1 MKNTTSATILPYQKK
16 AIDHFNQFCDFKGKS
31 ILEIGAIPPFE
42 TAREFLNR
50 GAQKVVCIDYR
61 SNLKDGTILEN
72 LEFRNMDARDLKFD
86 SKQFDLVFGV
96 AVLEHL
102 PNLDKVLSEIFR
114 VLVKGGYTYLHG
126 GPIWSCN
133 LGHHVY
139 LIVDKVSYFF
149 NQNNPIPHWHHLL
162 YTPQEMIAY
171 LEAREIP
178 SSHAQE
184 IVRMVYESPTL
195 NRYSFEDFL
204 RFFKKTKLTLI
215 ELNQTPWGLPPEE
228 LRIRLK
234 KINKNSNISFLRR
247 LFPFQ
252 KERNF
257 QTGEISVLFKK

>member
-1 MKNTTSATILPYQKK
+1 MTNTTSVTILPYQKK
-16 AIDHFNQFCDFKGKS
+16 AIDHFNRLCDFKGKT

-72 LEFRNMDARDLKFD
+72 LEFRNMDARDLEFD
-86 SKQFDLVFGV
+86 NKQFDLVFGV

-114 VLVKGGYTYLHG
+114 VLVKGGYAYLHG

-139 LIVDKVSYFF
+139 IIVDKVHYFF

-162 YTPQEMIAY
+162 YTPQEMITY
-171 LEAREIP
+171 LETQKLP

-184 IVRMVYESPTL
+184 IVKMVYESPTL

-215 ELNQTPWGLPPEE
+215 ELNKTPWGNPTEE
-228 LRIRLK
+228 IRTRIKKSDKTLRNFSI
-234 KINKNSNISFLRR
+234 RR
-247 LFPFQ
+247 LFPIR
-252 KERNF
+252 KERNL
-257 QTGEISVLFKK
+257 QTGEVSVLFKK